1 MKFQYF
7 LKIQDIKNSVWLKRI
22 DWLGQTVI
30 FCSIPIMLIL
40 SKGNSDWIIVIFAAQ
55 YAMGFWQMASSFV
68 SVVFRG
74 SAFDSKTKH
83 FLVSVGYLLLLG
95 LLIVLN
101 KAWGHTYQEQDFPV
115 ILAAIAF
122 FAPPWTLAIYYYT
135 ITWRLVFPGQKKR
148 SSFLPHINF

>member
-1 MKFQYF
+1 MNFQYF
-7 LKIQDIKNSVWLKRI
+7 LKIQDIKNSIWLKRI
-22 DWLGQTVI
+22 DWLGQTLI

-40 SKGNSDWIIVIFAAQ
+40 SKGNSNSIVVILAAQ

-74 SAFDSKTKH
+74 PAFNSKTKH

-101 KAWGHTYQEQDFPV
+101 KTWGHSYQEQSFPV
-115 ILAAIAF
+115 ILAATAF
-122 FAPPWTLAIYYYT
+122 FAPPWMLAIYYYA
-135 ITWRLVFPGQKKR
+135 ITWRLVFPAKKKR